1 MKLLDH
7 THIKELVFV
16 DDISTN
22 KIKYTSYKSF
32 KIKRF
37 IIMNENKDFL
47 RTIVNED
54 LKSKKYK
61 EVITRFPPEPNGFP
75 HIGHAKSICINFG
88 IARDFNG
95 HCNLRM
101 DDTNPTTEDT
111 KYVEALKDAVEWLG
125 FDWADNVKF
134 SSDYFHQI
142 YNYAIQLIKMGKA
155 YVDSVD
161 EEEMRELR
169 GTVTQA
175 GKRSIYADRSIE
187 ENLELF
193 EQMKNGEFKDGEH
206 VLRAKI
212 DMGAANMKMR
222 DPLLY
227 RIRHAH
233 HFRSGDEWAI
243 YPMYDF
249 AHCLSDYIEGVSHS
263 ICTLEFENN
272 RDIYNWVLDTLG
284 LELPRPFQHEFARLG
299 INYTVMSKR
308 KLLELVDG
316 NYVSGWDDPRLP
328 TIAGYKRRGYTKE
341 SILNFCDQIG
351 IAKANSMVDVAQLE
365 FCIKDDLNTKV
376 PRVLCVL
383 DPLKVTIINYEGSE
397 EIDAPYYPHD
407 VPKEGNR
414 KIPFSNELYIERDD
428 FCEHPPK
435 GYFRLTPTQPVRLR
449 HGFIIECK
457 EVIKDT
463 NGNITEIKAEYYS
476 NSKSGSDTSGIKVK
490 SAIQWVNAK
499 DAITVEVRLYDR
511 LYSCEAPEGIEDLN
525 PNSLQVIKNALIEPA
540 VITDKPDERFQF
552 ERQGYFYADP
562 IDYSDEK
569 PVFNKIV
576 GLKDSWAKKTKKEEP
591 KAKVESTK
599 QLNKVQIKGEVEAMN
614 ETQQALFDKYIT
626 ELALNSEVANI
637 LARDEK
643 LSPFYEEAL
652 SELNSPIALANI
664 VANDVA
670 KELKDKE
677 ISELKFTA
685 VQIAQLVKI
694 VDDGTISSKIAKQVF
709 EEMIKSG
716 ENPTKIVEDK
726 GLIQISDPA
735 VISPIIDEIIAK
747 NPDNVEKFKAG
758 NTKLLGFFVG
768 QTLKATGGKANPQVV
783 NQLVADA
790 LK

>member
-1 MKLLDH
+1 MSESK
-7 THIKELVFV
+7 
-16 DDISTN
+16 N
-22 KIKYTSYKSF
+22 
-32 KIKRF
+32 
-37 IIMNENKDFL
+37 FL
-47 RTIVNED
+47 RTIVEED
-54 LKSKKYK
+54 LLSGKYK
-61 EVITRFPPEPNGFP
+61 EIITRFPPEPNGFP
-75 HIGHAKSICINFG
+75 HIGHAKSICLNFG
-88 IARDFNG
+88 IARDYNG

-125 FDWADNVKF
+125 FDWGKNVNF
-134 SSDYFHQI
+134 TSDYFHKI
-142 YNYAIQLIKMGKA
+142 YEYAITLIKMGKA
-155 YVDSVD
+155 YVDSVN

-169 GTVTQA
+169 GTVTQT
-175 GKRSIYADRSIE
+175 GKRSKYAERSVE

-193 EQMKNGEFKDGEH
+193 EKMKSGEFKDGEH

-233 HFRSGDEWAI
+233 HFRSGNEWSI

-272 RDIYNWVLDTLG
+272 RDIYNWVLDTLE
-284 LELPRPFQHEFARLG
+284 LKLPRPFQHEFARLG

-308 KLLELVDG
+308 KLLELVET
-316 NYVSGWDDPRLP
+316 NKVNGWDDPRMP

-351 IAKANSMVDVAQLE
+351 IAKSNSMVDVAQLE

-383 DPLKVTIINYEGSE
+383 DPLKVTITNYEGSE
-397 EIDAPYYPHD
+397 NIDAPYYPHD
-407 VPKEGNR
+407 VPKDGER

-428 FCEHPPK
+428 FCENPPK

-449 HGFIIECK
+449 HGFIITCK
-457 EVIKDT
+457 EVIKDE
-463 NGNITEIKAEYYS
+463 NGNITEIKAEYHP

-490 SAIQWVNAK
+490 SAIQWVSAK
-499 DAITVEVRLYDR
+499 EAKEVEVRVYDR
-511 LYSCEAPEGIEDLN
+511 LYANEAPEGIEDLN
-525 PNSLQVIKNALIEPA
+525 PNSLQVITNALIEPA
-540 VITDKPDERFQF
+540 VIIDKPDVRFQF

-562 IDYSDEK
+562 IDYTDKK

-576 GLKDSWAKKTKKEEP
+576 GLKDSWGKKTAEKP
-591 KAKVESTK
+591 KAKVESSK
-599 QLNKVQIKGEVEAMN
+599 QTNKVQIKGEVEPMN
-614 ETQQALFDKYIT
+614 NEQQSLFNKYT
-626 ELALNSEVANI
+626 NEFKLNKEIANI
-637 LARDEK
+637 LARDEY
-643 LSPFYEEAL
+643 LSKFYAEAL
-652 SELNSPIALANI
+652 MVLDSPIGIANI
-664 VANDVA
+664 ITNDVSRVI
-670 KELKDKE
+670 KETQTTELKFKARQ
-677 ISELKFTA
+677 ISEL
-685 VQIAQLVKI
+685 VKMI
-694 VDDGTISSKIAKQVF
+694 ENETISSKIAKQVF
-709 EEMIKSG
+709 EEMTKSG
-716 ENPTKIVEDK
+716 DDPQKIVEDQ
-726 GLIQISDPA
+726 GLVQISDSA

-747 NPDNVEKFKAG
+747 NPDNVAKFKAG

-768 QTLKATGGKANPQVV
+768 QVLKATGGKANPQVV
-783 NQLVADA
+783 NKLVSDA